1 MVTIA
6 EEFQERYKAFTD
18 NQDRLRYEI
27 ALGPLLI
34 DISAASVE
42 SFKLESWGNVRVFS
56 DGSALVV
63 SWIESEIPLQTS
75 RLRMFVLA
83 AAQLKGARARFE
95 T

>member
-1 MVTIA
+1 MVTVA

-18 NQDRLRYEI
+18 DQDALRYEI

-42 SFKLESWGNVRVFS
+42 AFKLESWGNVRVFS

-63 SWIESEIPLQTS
+63 CWIESEIPLQTP
-75 RLRMFVLA
+75 RLRIFVLT
-83 AAQLKGARARFE
+83 AAQLRGARARCE